1 MYAAWCRRYC
11 HPMGN
16 EEDVL
21 GGGEEGKLLKTPFV
35 DKEPQ

>member
-1 MYAAWCRRYC
+1 MLHGAEGTG